1 MQPLHAVVF
10 FTLLVLTPAAWLLP
24 ERWQLRAVTLLG
36 AGLLLVLAPLSGG
49 ILLLTAAVSF
59 FAFRGGWLNPT
70 AAVLVAV
77 GQVVVAWA
85 VFKSELP
92 ARAGWLVSVGVPLGL
107 SYYAFRQ
114 IHYAVERWKQT
125 LPRHDF
131 ADYLRYLFFL
141 PTLLVGPINRFP
153 DFLRDERRRRW
164 DPVLFSTGLERILYG
179 FVKIVVLGNAL
190 LTEKGGAVVV
200 ALQPDHSALAAYLGA
215 WRFVLNA
222 YAQFA
227 GYSDVAI
234 GLALLVGFRVPENF
248 NAPFVAPNPNEFWR
262 RYHITLSAWCRDYV
276 FAPVLS
282 LTRRPALA
290 IAASMLVLGGWHEWS
305 ARYLLWG
312 AVQGGGILVGY
323 QTQRWLE
330 ASGVQA
336 RFPKLVHWG
345 GVLLTAHFFTFSC
358 LLVQHDTLTAAGRA
372 LKTLFSF

>member
-1 MQPLHAVVF
+1 MPPLHAILF
-10 FTLLVLTPAAWLLP
+10 FTLLVLAPAAWLLP
-24 ERWQLRAVTLLG
+24 ARWQLRGVALLS
-36 AGLLLVLAPLSGG
+36 AGVLLVLAPLSAGL
-49 ILLLTAAVSF
+49 LLLTATASF
-59 FAFRGGWLNPT
+59 FAFRGGWLTPT

-77 GQVVVAWA
+77 GQAVVAWA
-85 VFKSELP
+85 VFKSELG
-92 ARAGWLVSVGVPLGL
+92 ARLGWAVGVGVPLGL

-114 IHYAVERWKQT
+114 IHYAIERWNGT

-164 DPVLFSTGLERILYG
+164 DAMLFSTGLERILYG

-190 LTEKGGAVVV
+190 LTGALGGVVLE
-200 ALQPDHSALAAYLGA
+200 LQAAHPSLAAYLAA

-234 GLALLVGFRVPENF
+234 GLALLLGFRIPENF
-248 NAPFVAPNPNEFWR
+248 NAPFLAPNPGEFWR

-276 FAPVLS
+276 FAPLLS

-290 IAASMLVLGGWHEWS
+290 VGASMLVLGGWHEWT

-312 AVQGGGILVGY
+312 AVQGAGILAGH

-330 ASGVQA
+330 RGGWSR
-336 RFPKLVHWG
+336 RFPRATHWI
-345 GVLLTAHFFTFSC
+345 GVLLTAHFFAFSC
-358 LLVQHDTLTAAGRA
+358 LLVQHDTLAEAGRA
-372 LKTLFSF
+372 FQILFCW

>member
-1 MQPLHAVVF
+1 MSILYAVVAVG
-10 FTLLVLTPAAWLLP
+10 LLALVPAAWLLP
-24 ERWQLRAVTLLG
+24 GRAQVSALAGVTAAFLLAVAPLS
-36 AGLLLVLAPLSGG
+36 AGLLLG
-49 ILLLTAAVSF
+49 TAATSF
-59 FAFRGGWLNPT
+59 FVFRLHSLPRSLP
-70 AAVLVAV
+70 VLLAV
-77 GQVVVAWA
+77 GQAVAVWA
-85 VFKSELP
+85 VFKAEFP
-92 ARAGWLVSVGVPLGL
+92 QRTGWLTQAGVPLGL

-164 DPVLFSTGLERILYG
+164 DAALFSTGLERILYG

-190 LTEKGGAVVV
+190 LTGKLGLFVLDLEPAH
-200 ALQPDHSALAAYLGA
+200 PTLAAYLGA

-234 GLALLVGFRVPENF
+234 GLALLLGFRIPENF
-248 NAPFVAPNPNEFWR
+248 NAPFLAPNPNEFWR
-262 RYHITLSAWCRDYV
+262 RYHTTLSAWCRDYV

-312 AVQGGGILVGY
+312 AVQGGGILVGH
-323 QTQRWLE
+323 QTQRWLV

-336 RFPKLVHWG
+336 RFPKPVRWG
-345 GVLLTAHFFTFSC
+345 GVLVTAHFFTFSC
-358 LLVQHDTLTAAGRA
+358 LLVQHDTLAEAGRA
-372 LKTLFSF
+372 FKTIFSF